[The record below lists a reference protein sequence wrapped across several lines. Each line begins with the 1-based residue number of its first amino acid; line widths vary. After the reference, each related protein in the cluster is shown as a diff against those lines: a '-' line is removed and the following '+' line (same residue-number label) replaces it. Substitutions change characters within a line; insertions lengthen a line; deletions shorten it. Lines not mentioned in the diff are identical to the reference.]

1 MYGTYGHRRGAYRAR
16 PRAVAVAATPDSA
29 PVWLVP
35 MLAFLVTAAVLMA
48 GAIAIAYAEEAHQQ
62 QADRTRAAI
71 AMRELKVRE
80 HPRDV
85 GALLELERAYR
96 SSGLLSKAL
105 ETNERILAIDARNT
119 AALYN
124 IGRIHE
130 ELGDEKAAEVAYW
143 DVLEIDPGDP
153 LAAKAL
159 GELYIRRG
167 HYRSL
172 LVAVR
177 PAAAANPDD
186 GELAYLQ
193 AIGDEKAG
201 RFKAARDG
209 YWKAMTLAPRLTG
222 AREGYLRVR
231 DLVP

>member
-1 MYGTYGHRRGAYRAR
+1 MVLDT
-16 PRAVAVAATPDSA
+16 A
-29 PVWLVP
+29 PAWLVP
-35 MLAFLVTAAVLMA
+35 MLVLLIAAAVVMA
-48 GAIAIAYAEEAHQQ
+48 GAIAIAYAEGVQQ
-62 QADRTRAAI
+62 QHADPTRSAI
-71 AMRELKVRE
+71 VLRELQVRE
-80 HPRDV
+80 HPGDI
-85 GALLELERAYR
+85 GALLALEREYR
-96 SSGLLSKAL
+96 SAGLLSKAL
-105 ETNERILAIDARNT
+105 ETNERVLAIDARNT
-119 AALYN
+119 AARYN

-159 GELYIRRG
+159 GELYIRWG

-193 AIGDEKAG
+193 AIGDERIG
-201 RFKAARDG
+201 RLKAARDG
-209 YWKAMTLAPRLTG
+209 YWKAMTLAPRLAG